1 MRYFL
6 EISYKGTS
14 YCGWQVQPNGLS
26 IQAIVNQALSTI
38 LNEPIHCVGCGRTD
52 AGVHASQFF
61 LHFDA
66 DTPLPKLFDV
76 RLNRFLTKD
85 ISVKR
90 IIKNLP
96 EKAHTRFDATYRA
109 YDYYIHFH
117 KNPFKN
123 ELSWYYN
130 RLPLNFEAMRQA
142 ADLLLQYED
151 FVMFC
156 KTGGS
161 NKTTL
166 CKIFKTELVVD
177 EDGNGIRFHIA
188 ANRFLRGMVRRIV
201 GMLIEVGRE
210 KVSLEIFKA
219 VMDRE
224 AQFPFNPSAPPQGL
238 YLSEVRYNYIL
249 STYPILNIE

>member
-6 EISYKGTS
+6 EIAYKGTA

-26 IQAIVNQALSTI
+26 VQAVINQALSTI

-66 DTPLPKLFDV
+66 NNTLPKLFDT
-76 RLNRFLTKD
+76 RLNRFLPKH

-90 IIKNLP
+90 IIKDLP
-96 EKAHTRFDATYRA
+96 EKAHARFDATYRA
-109 YDYYIHFH
+109 YDYYIHFQ

-130 RLPLNFEAMRQA
+130 RLPLNFEVMHEA
-142 ADLLLQYED
+142 ANLLLQYED

-177 EDGNGIRFHIA
+177 EDGNGLRFHIA

-201 GMLIEVGRE
+201 GMMMEVGQE
-210 KVSLEIFKA
+210 KISLEVFKS

-224 AQFPFNPSAPPQGL
+224 TEFPFNPSAPPQGL
-238 YLSEVRYNYIL
+238 YLSEVRYDYI
-249 STYPILNIE
+249 